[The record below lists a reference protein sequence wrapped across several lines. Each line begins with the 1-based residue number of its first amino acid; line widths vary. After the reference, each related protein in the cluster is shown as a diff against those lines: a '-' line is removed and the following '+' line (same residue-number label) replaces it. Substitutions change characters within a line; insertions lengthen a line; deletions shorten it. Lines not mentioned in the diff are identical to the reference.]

1 MLDRVLNTLQLRS
14 NVLTKGKSKDSPKSM
29 KIKWNISAKCADD
42 LLTTTRVVF
51 AVFFSPYFLSHLN
64 ARSLFHRI
72 TDKITKFQ

>member
-1 MLDRVLNTLQLRS
+1 MLDRVLNTLRLCS
-14 NVLTKGKSKDSPKSM
+14 NVLTKGKSKGIPKSI

-42 LLTTTRVVF
+42 LSTATRVVF